1 MAAKG
6 VRQPYRS
13 DQRNL
18 VVSFWA
24 NPKGGTDYHVY
35 WRSCLAGEESLREVT
50 LLKGH
55 WTAYMNEWASSPA
68 AILWVARKLK
78 ELADAVQG

>member
-6 VRQPYRS
+6 VKQAYRS

-18 VVSFWA
+18 VVSLWA
-24 NPKGGTDYHVY
+24 NPRGGTDYHVY
-35 WRSCLAGEESLREVT
+35 WRHCLAGEEALREVT

-55 WTAYMNEWASSPA
+55 WTAYMNEWTATPQ
-68 AILWVARKLK
+68 AILWLANKVR
-78 ELADAVQG
+78 ELVEAQKG